1 MQRLSDLIVPVGF
14 DAETTESAMGS
25 ISRES
30 VHLEHNRPLPF
41 GTFMQ
46 RFYFLGCFE
55 QQGGSVVL
63 LGQFV
68 EDWMYRFPTRKPLG
82 PFQPSFRE
90 EVLWLSAVIEQAL
103 THPFNH
109 ALQRTAGWC
118 PAFCGKPFSRR
129 R

>member
-25 ISRES
+25 VSQGC

-41 GTFMQ
+41 GTSVQ
-46 RFYFLGCFE
+46 RFYFRGSFE
-55 QQGGSVVL
+55 QQSGSVVL

-68 EDWMYRFPTRKPLG
+68 EDWLYRFPIRKPLG
-82 PFQPSFRE
+82 PFQPTFRE

-103 THPFNH
+103 T
-109 ALQRTAGWC
+109 C
-118 PAFCGKPFSRR
+118 PA
-129 R
+129 